1 MARLRSGRPAP
12 DDLSIMNI
20 RTEIPPSVR
29 PAGPAEAEAI
39 SSEEMLRFLDFL
51 ETLEAET
58 ALVLPMREPDG
69 YRDLMAVL
77 IRNHIESRRTTIT
90 SLASAGTIPY
100 ATALRRIDS
109 MITAGLI
116 VQRPRTRTGKTFTLH
131 PSPELLEA
139 WYDYARRVR
148 RLVRRATAEGEEDD
162 GGRSYFFGSSYRSEH
177 VIPSP
182 AVLEKPLG
190 VTGSLR
196 ILVHADP
203 TFMAMDALKRQF
215 EQLLGVPIRIRALSI
230 DRLRLEALRHAGA
243 RQSPYDIIACDL
255 PWIGEFAERGVLMP
269 LDEEIAAKG
278 IDASDFHAAG
288 WDGCRW
294 RGRQYGIPI
303 QTTPELLL
311 YRTDVF
317 GEAGLAPPETAADVI
332 AAARRLHDPRKGIRG
347 IAWNAARGTP
357 LGHTFLFVMA
367 AFGRPVLDLARRGRG
382 FDASDLTGERLR
394 PMIDTHEGRQV
405 AAYLL
410 ELLAFSPTNILT
422 MSWYER
428 VVAYAAGDVAMAY
441 GYTLLVPYFA
451 LDSRSPAH
459 GRTGFVPHPR
469 GPEGRNIAPVGG
481 YVLGIPANIAPERLA
496 ATATALDILA
506 SAAACKLYIQ
516 NGSLVSP
523 RFSVGADPEVRA
535 VSPAIDVIDQMA
547 RAGLLQYWPRP
558 PAPEISEV
566 IGICGEELHEM
577 LRGQKSAADALAA
590 AQNRCDALMRANGH
604 Y

>member
-1 MARLRSGRPAP
+1 MARERGRTGP

-29 PAGPAEAEAI
+29 PARPAEAEAI
-39 SSEEMLRFLDFL
+39 ASEEMLRFLDFL
-51 ETLEAET
+51 EAFEAET
-58 ALVLPMREPDG
+58 ALVLPLREPDG
-69 YRDLMAVL
+69 TRDLMAVL
-77 IRNHIESRRTTIT
+77 IRNHLESRRTTIT
-90 SLASAGTIPY
+90 SLASAGPIPY
-100 ATALRRIDS
+100 ATALRRIEA
-109 MITAGLI
+109 MIGAGLI

-131 PSPELLEA
+131 PSPDLLEA

-148 RLVRRATAEGEEDD
+148 RLVQRATAREAGD
-162 GGRSYFFGSSYRSEH
+162 GSRAYFFGSSYRSER
-177 VIPSP
+177 VIPP
-182 AVLEKPLG
+182 PPVLERPLAL
-190 VTGSLR
+190 TGSLR

-230 DRLRLEALRHAGA
+230 DRLRLEALRHVGS

-269 LDEEIAAKG
+269 LDEAIDEAG
-278 IDASDFHAAG
+278 IDEADFHAAG

-294 RGRQYGIPI
+294 RGNQYGVPI

-317 GEAGLAPPETAADVI
+317 AEAGLSPPETAADVL
-332 AAARRLHDPRKGIRG
+332 AAARRLHDPRKGMRG

-367 AFGRPVLDLARRGRG
+367 AFGRPVLDLAPTEGG

-394 PMIDTHEGRQV
+394 PRIDTPEGREV
-405 AAYLL
+405 AEYLRA
-410 ELLAFSPTNILT
+410 LLAYSPTNILT
-422 MSWYER
+422 MSWYEW
-428 VVAYAAGDVAMAY
+428 VVAYAAGEVAMAY

-459 GRTGFVPHPR
+459 GRTGFLPHPR
-469 GPEGRNIAPVGG
+469 GPRGRAIAPVGG
-481 YVLGIPANIAPERLA
+481 YVLGIPANIAPDRLA
-496 ATATALDILA
+496 ATVTALDILA
-506 SAAACKLYIQ
+506 SPAACKLYIQ

-523 RFSVGADPEVRA
+523 RFSVSADPEVRA
-535 VSPAIDVIDQMA
+535 AAPAIEVIDQMA
-547 RAGLLQYWPRP
+547 RAGMLQYWPRP

-566 IGICGEELHEM
+566 IGICGEEMHEM
-577 LRGQKSAADALAA
+577 LRGQKSIPDALRD
-590 AQNRCDALMRANGH
+590 AQARCDALMRANGH

>member
-1 MARLRSGRPAP
+1 MVRTRSGRQAP
-12 DDLSIMNI
+12 DELAIMNI

-39 SSEEMLRFLDFL
+39 GSEEMLRFLDFL

-58 ALVLPMREPDG
+58 ALVLPLRAPDG
-69 YRDLMAVL
+69 TRDLMAAL

-100 ATALRRIDS
+100 ATALRRIEA
-109 MITAGLI
+109 MIAAGLI
-116 VQRPRTRTGKTFTLH
+116 LQRPRTRTGKTFTLH
-131 PSPELLEA
+131 PSPELLDA
-139 WYDYARRVR
+139 WTDYARRVR
-148 RLVRRATAEGEEDD
+148 RLVRRATAAGGDD
-162 GGRSYFFGSSYRSEH
+162 GARSYFFGSSYRSEH
-177 VIPSP
+177 VIASP
-182 AVLEKPLG
+182 PVLEKPLAL
-190 VTGSLR
+190 TGSLR

-230 DRLRLEALRHAGA
+230 DRLRLEALRHTGA

-255 PWIGEFAERGVLMP
+255 PWIGEFAERGVLKP

-278 IDASDFHAAG
+278 IDATDFHAAG

-294 RGRQYGIPI
+294 RGRQYGVPI

-317 GEAGLAPPETAADVI
+317 AEAGLAPPETAADVL
-332 AAARRLHDPRKGIRG
+332 AAARRLHDPRKDLRG

-367 AFGRPVLDLARRGRG
+367 AFGRPVLDLARRGRN
-382 FDASDLTGERLR
+382 FDASDLSGERMR
-394 PMIDTHEGRQV
+394 PMIDTPEGRQV

-428 VVAYAAGDVAMAY
+428 IVAYAAGKVAMAY

-451 LDSRSPAH
+451 LDSRSPAC

-481 YVLGIPANIAPERLA
+481 YVLGIPANIAPERLP
-496 ATATALDILA
+496 ATATALEILA
-506 SAAACKLYIQ
+506 SAAACKLYIR

-523 RFSVGADPEVRA
+523 RFSVSADPEVRA
-535 VSPAIDVIDQMA
+535 VSPAIDVIDQLA

-558 PAPEISEV
+558 PAPEISDV
-566 IGICGEELHEM
+566 IFICGEELHEM
-577 LRGQKSAADALAA
+577 LRGQKSVADALAT